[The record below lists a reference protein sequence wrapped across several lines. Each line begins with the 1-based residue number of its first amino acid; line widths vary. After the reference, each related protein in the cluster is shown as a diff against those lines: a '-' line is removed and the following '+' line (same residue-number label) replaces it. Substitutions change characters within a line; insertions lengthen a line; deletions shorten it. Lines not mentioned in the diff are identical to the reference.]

1 MPLIILSQINKVI
14 VLKMHMIDPDNV
26 SLDNMIE
33 RGSEFHGHLGPFLV
47 LGIRMGLAA
56 LRELGSHG
64 HRDISAVVRSGSRPP
79 VSCMADGIQISTGC
93 TLGKGNISVVH
104 DGMPEATF
112 YSNGR
117 SVSFRVRRGIVERI
131 SELSHDELE
140 DFSWELS
147 RMPLDSIIERL

>member
-1 MPLIILSQINKVI
+1 MIIPSQINKVI
-14 VLKMHMIDPDNV
+14 VLKMHTIDPYNV

-64 HRDISAVVRSGSRPP
+64 HRDISAVVRSGSMPP

-93 TLGKGNISVVH
+93 TLGKGNISVVQ
-104 DGMPEATF
+104 DGVPEVTF
-112 YSNGR
+112 HSNGR
-117 SVSFRVRRGIVERI
+117 SVSFRVRRSIVERI

-147 RMPLDSIIERL
+147 RMPLNSIIERL